1 MICTELT
8 LIRKNIVQDKIGVEK
23 EEETLS
29 EPIPIMKIED
39 VYANEFYE
47 ANEQGFKPSLRLKI
61 SMLNYNEEEELIYK
75 NVRYS
80 IIRKQEQGDEL
91 VLICERKLKN
101 VKKN

>member
-1 MICTELT
+1 MYCTELT
-8 LIRKNIVQDKIGVEK
+8 LIRKNIIQDNIGVEK
-23 EEETLS
+23 EVEILS

-80 IIRKQEQGDEL
+80 IIRKQEIGDEL
-91 VLICERKLKN
+91 ILICERKLKN
-101 VKKN
+101 AK